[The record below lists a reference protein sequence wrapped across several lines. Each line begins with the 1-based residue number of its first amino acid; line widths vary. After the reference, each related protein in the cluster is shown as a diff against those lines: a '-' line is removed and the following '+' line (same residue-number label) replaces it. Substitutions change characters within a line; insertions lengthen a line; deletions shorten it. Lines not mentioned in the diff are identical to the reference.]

1 MKQDEPD
8 DIVRG
13 EELGRSVLPTLF
25 GGAVIVAALYYG
37 QELTV
42 PLVLAALL
50 AFVLAPLCTVLQ
62 RLWLPRA
69 LAVLVA
75 VLLTFAVLGGLG
87 TIVGRQ
93 GASLASSLPAYQ
105 TTILEKWKSMAAKVG
120 AVEHFTKDIG
130 ATTGTKPGAA
140 AAKPEKAAAGIGL
153 PADMSG
159 LTLFRSVALPIL
171 GPLGTLGVTLI
182 FAFFILL
189 SNEDLRDRL
198 VRLVG
203 RQDLHRTILA
213 MNDAASRLSRFFL
226 FQLALNA
233 SFGAVVGVAL
243 WIAGMPSPL
252 LWGILAGVMRFVPF
266 LGVIV
271 AAVPPILLAIAIVP
285 GWSLALVVLAVFVVA
300 ESLMGQVVEPLIY
313 GHNTGLSPM
322 AVIVATAFWAL
333 LWGPI
338 GLLIATPLTVCL
350 VVIGRHVEALSF
362 LDVILG
368 DKPPLEPPET
378 FYQRAL
384 EGRGMALAPD
394 ARKRIATSSYV
405 DYCDKVALPGLAL
418 AQGDLARD
426 DAAFERLDAIHGQI
440 GALLVRVR
448 VESVREAAKRKAKE
462 NAHGQSDDRQGE
474 GRKVLPAHWRDH
486 DAIVCVPGRG
496 QLDDLAA
503 LMAVHAL
510 RDAGFGAYG
519 EANLVLNAR
528 DAMPPRLAAARLC
541 CLSILEEGSTAASIR
556 YFIRRVQKQ
565 MPGATVVIGLWHADR
580 DSALLST
587 LRASDGEEHVVL
599 SIGELIAFCQ
609 AMAARRPAS
618 LAAE

>member
-1 MKQDEPD
+1 MQGTD
-8 DIVRG
+8 
-13 EELGRSVLPTLF
+13 LGRSVLPTLF

-50 AFVLAPLCTVLQ
+50 AFVLAPLCTLLQ

-75 VLLTFAVLGGLG
+75 VLLTFAILGALG
-87 TIVGRQ
+87 TVVGRQ
-93 GASLASSLPAYQ
+93 AATLAASLPAYQ
-105 TTILEKWKSMAAKVG
+105 STITTKWNALTAKVG
-120 AVEHFTKDIG
+120 AVEQLTKSIG
-130 ATTGTKPGAA
+130 GAAGAKPGKT
-140 AAKPEKAAAGIGL
+140 AKPDKEAGGIGM

-159 LTLFRSVALPIL
+159 MTLFRSVALPIL

-226 FQLALNA
+226 FQLAINA
-233 SFGAVVGVAL
+233 AFGAAIGVAL

-252 LWGILAGVMRFVPF
+252 LWGIVAGVMRFVPF

-271 AAVPPILLAIAIVP
+271 AAVPPILLAVAIVP
-285 GWSLALVVLAVFVVA
+285 GWSLVLIVLAIFVVA

-313 GHNTGLSPM
+313 GHNTGLSPI

-350 VVIGRHVEALSF
+350 VVMGRHVEALSF
-362 LDVILG
+362 LDIILG

-394 ARKRIATSSYV
+394 ARKRIAASSFV
-405 DYCDKVALPGLAL
+405 DYCDRVALPGLAL

-426 DAAFERLDAIHGQI
+426 DSAFERLDAIHGQI
-440 GALLVRVR
+440 GALLVKVR
-448 VESVREAAKRKAKE
+448 VDAVRERARLKAKAPADE
-462 NAHGQSDDRQGE
+462 PQG
-474 GRKVLPAHWRDH
+474 GMKKPLPTYWRDH

-528 DAMPPRLAAARLC
+528 EAMPPRLAGARLC

-556 YFIRRVQKQ
+556 YFIRRVQRQ
-565 MPGATVVIGLWHADR
+565 MPGATVVVGLWHADR

-587 LRASDGEEHVVL
+587 LRAGSGEEHVVL

-609 AMAARRPAS
+609 AMAARQPA

>member
-1 MKQDEPD
+1 MKKQTAD
-8 DIVRG
+8 DIV
-13 EELGRSVLPTLF
+13 LGDDRAAALLPTLF
-25 GGAVIVAALYYG
+25 GGAIIVAGLYYG

-50 AFVLAPLCTVLQ
+50 AFVLAPLCTLLQ
-62 RLWLPRA
+62 KLWLPRA

-75 VLLTFAVLGGLG
+75 VLLTFTILGGLG
-87 TIVGRQ
+87 MIVGRQ
-93 GASLASSLPAYQ
+93 AASLAASLPAYQ
-105 TTILEKWKSMAAKVG
+105 TTITSKWNALVAKLG

-130 ATTGTKPGAA
+130 GAPA
-140 AAKPEKAAAGIGL
+140 PTEKGGKAAKDDKGAGIGL

-159 LTLFRSVALPIL
+159 LSLFRSVALPIL
-171 GPLGTLGVTLI
+171 GPIGTFGVTLI

-213 MNDAASRLSRFFL
+213 MNDAASRLSRYFL

-233 SFGAVVGVAL
+233 AFGLTIGVAL
-243 WIAGMPSPL
+243 WIAGLPSPV

-266 LGVIV
+266 IGVVV
-271 AAVPPILLAIAIVP
+271 AAVPPLLLAVAVLP
-285 GWSLALVVLAVFVVA
+285 GWTTALAVLAIFAVA
-300 ESLMGQVVEPLIY
+300 ECIMGQVIEPLIY

-333 LWGPI
+333 IWGPI

-350 VVIGRHVEALSF
+350 VVLGRHVEALSF

-394 ARKRIATSSYV
+394 ARKRIGTSSYV
-405 DYCDKVALPGLAL
+405 DYCDRVALPGLAL

-426 DAAFERLDAIHGQI
+426 DSAFERLDAIHGQI
-440 GALLVRVR
+440 GALLAKVRVDSASKA
-448 VESVREAAKRKAKE
+448 VKREGLAPAAPAAGRI
-462 NAHGQSDDRQGE
+462 GQERAI
-474 GRKVLPAHWRDH
+474 LPPPWRED

-503 LMAVHAL
+503 IMAVDAL
-510 RDAGFGAYG
+510 RDAGFGAYS

-528 DAMPPRLAAARLC
+528 DAMPSRLAAARLC

-565 MPGATVVIGLWHADR
+565 IPGATVVIGLWHADR
-580 DSALLST
+580 DSSLLST
-587 LRASDGEEHVVL
+587 LRASSGDEHVVL

-609 AMAARRPAS
+609 AMAARQPA